1 MSSVDTVDKSTR
13 VDSSRLESTRVESGV
28 SDAHSRQGRG
38 NRCCRV
44 AQEATLLTQQAD
56 ELLRELGV
64 NTRSPTTGRRA
75 LLTIATN
82 EARFAQAL
90 RLAAQVVSGG
100 TSCPATGYC
109 ASGTLS
115 MDGRTCC
122 PATCARCGSIECAAS
137 PGGAGECCTAHVT
150 ATCTTEFAT
159 TCAVPIENHHVQ
171 GWDLVF
177 FDYTAER
184 APLDNALV
192 EWSAL
197 WARFAPGEAVPAI
210 AATTAVMHIIDSGLR
225 KLEFARRYLNPVNLG
240 GDALRIGSTRADDRP
255 TLASPFARVAN
266 YEYILMWDGDGQLHK
281 GAVAPTERWDSCT
294 FLRLMRRSRAGLGQ
308 PSYSRGS
315 SLTSWMLDNGQ
326 WLTAGKE
333 AAKEIAGLYR
343 YRRMAEV
350 GFWAWRSDW
359 WAPMHAV
366 LVKHHFIFWYYDML
380 PIKCIVEA
388 SGLSRAVNDTGIV
401 VIDALSIYHPPG
413 ASTIHLDQAYIDEY
427 EGNWFD
433 DVTSEYKC
441 KRIFTQEQMEGKERR
456 MVRGGGVR
464 ADGVWIPQ
472 VTKARKRGQAGTL
485 GGLG

>member
-1 MSSVDTVDKSTR
+1 MLIHAMAVATAA
-13 VDSSRLESTRVESGV
+13 G
-28 SDAHSRQGRG
+28 
-38 NRCCRV
+38 RV

-197 WARFAPGEAVPAI
+197 WARFADQATATRRAH
-210 AATTAVMHIIDSGLR
+210 AATNKLIAFNAQLAVQQR
-225 KLEFARRYLNPVNLG
+225 AR
-240 GDALRIGSTRADDRP
+240 
-255 TLASPFARVAN
+255 
-266 YEYILMWDGDGQLHK
+266 
-281 GAVAPTERWDSCT
+281 
-294 FLRLMRRSRAGLGQ
+294 
-308 PSYSRGS
+308 
-315 SLTSWMLDNGQ
+315 
-326 WLTAGKE
+326 E
-333 AAKEIAGLYR
+333 AQI
-343 YRRMAEV
+343 
-350 GFWAWRSDW
+350 
-359 WAPMHAV
+359 
-366 LVKHHFIFWYYDML
+366 
-380 PIKCIVEA
+380 
-388 SGLSRAVNDTGIV
+388 
-401 VIDALSIYHPPG
+401 
-413 ASTIHLDQAYIDEY
+413 
-427 EGNWFD
+427 
-433 DVTSEYKC
+433 
-441 KRIFTQEQMEGKERR
+441 
-456 MVRGGGVR
+456 
-464 ADGVWIPQ
+464 
-472 VTKARKRGQAGTL
+472 
-485 GGLG
+485 